1 MNISE
6 QEIQKLKDAKSAAEW
21 NAVCREIKS
30 KRNGAYPPDWYEKV
44 LGSGLMA
51 TVSDSW
57 NK

>member
-1 MNISE
+1 MDITE
-6 QEIQKLKDAKSAAEW
+6 QEIQKLKETKSAAEW

-44 LGSGLMA
+44 LGSGVMP

-57 NK
+57 IK